1 MDRDLR
7 LTYRQ
12 FGELV
17 DRMARGLMALGV
29 QKGEKVAI
37 WSTNIPYWVAL
48 QFATARIGAVLLTVN
63 INYKRD
69 ELAYLLRQ
77 SETESLFLID
87 GYQDTD
93 YLQTVYEL
101 VPELKTQAAGVS
113 GSADFPHL
121 KRVFFLGP
129 EKHRG
134 LYAIPELL
142 GLSAMISS

>member
-1 MDRDLR
+1 MEEMQALRSLTLGQILDKAIAGHPDNEAIVYVDRDLR

-12 FGELV
+12 FGDLV

-48 QFATARIGAVLLTVN
+48 QFATAKIGAVLLTVN

-77 SETESLFLID
+77 SET
-87 GYQDTD
+87 
-93 YLQTVYEL
+93 
-101 VPELKTQAAGVS
+101 
-113 GSADFPHL
+113 
-121 KRVFFLGP
+121 
-129 EKHRG
+129 
-134 LYAIPELL
+134 
-142 GLSAMISS
+142 